1 MNLSAR
7 ISNSLRHTDESSAL
21 CVGSHNCLECGEKSI
36 CPYGKSIPHCPSV
49 ITNKLT
55 LTHPLVK
62 S

>member
-21 CVGSHNCLECGEKSI
+21 YVGSHNCHECGEKSV

-49 ITNKLT
+49 
-55 LTHPLVK
+55 
-62 S
+62 